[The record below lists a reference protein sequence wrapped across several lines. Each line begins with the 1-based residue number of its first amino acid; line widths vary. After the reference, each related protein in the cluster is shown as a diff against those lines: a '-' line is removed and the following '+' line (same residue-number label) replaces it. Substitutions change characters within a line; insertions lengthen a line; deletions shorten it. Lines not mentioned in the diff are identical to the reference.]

1 MIPIQVNRL
10 QSLLLLFILAPF
22 IVGISGCETNPAT
35 GENEFLLLSTEEQRQ
50 LGAEADAQIVAEFG
64 EYNDDAIQSW
74 VERIGKEVQAQS
86 NDLNYRQG
94 FPVASRRCR
103 RRATTHALPTH
114 SEFSIRR

>member
-74 VERIGKEVQAQS
+74 VEFVW
-86 NDLNYRQG
+86 
-94 FPVASRRCR
+94 
-103 RRATTHALPTH
+103 
-114 SEFSIRR
+114 